1 MPKNISEQ
9 SLKNALTNALNE
21 VRAIAKTNR
30 VNQNYPLNYFPL
42 PQGVSTTIEALASP
56 QNGWIYYATDL
67 NHIRAYVNGAWVTV
81 I

>member
-1 MPKNISEQ
+1 MPKNISQ
-9 SLKNALTNALNE
+9 QNLRNSLVNAVNDVRNLARTVRTNQ
-21 VRAIAKTNR
+21 I
-30 VNQNYPLNYFPL
+30 YPLNYFPL

-67 NHIRAYVNGAWVTV
+67 NHIRAYVNGGWVTV